1 MKNLNIPGHW
11 WSSLRI
17 GTRLA
22 LAFTA
27 VLVLTALLG
36 GLSVGAL
43 SRVNQASDELAVKW
57 LPGVG
62 ALSSTRSTMI
72 EVRSLEIKLATA
84 SDASYVSEY
93 EDKMKEA
100 AALVAEHLATYQALP
115 KQGEEVPLLATLN
128 TAWAA
133 HLGMYGKVLALA
145 KDNKMADAKDIDDGA
160 GLSSFDEALLALD
173 KAVAYQFEGARGAAD
188 NAQQVYH
195 QARVVLLGLL
205 ATALLVGLILAV
217 TITRGLLRQLGG
229 EPSQAVQVSRA
240 VAEGDLGTA
249 IVLRPGDN
257 SSVMA
262 GLKNMQESLAQVV
275 QSVRRGSEQ
284 VATAS
289 AEIATGNNDLSVR
302 TEQQASS
309 LQQAAASMDQ
319 LGSTVSQNAD
329 NARQADSLARSA
341 SEVAQRGGAA
351 VTEVVGT
358 MREINQSSKRIA
370 DITGVIDGIA
380 FQTNILALNA
390 AVEAA
395 RAGEQGRGF
404 AVVAGEVRS
413 LAQRSAEA
421 AREIKSLIAASVER
435 VEQGTRQ
442 VDQAG
447 ETMTEV
453 VASIQRVTQIMN
465 EISAASAEQSAGVRL
480 VGDSVTQM
488 DRGTQQNAALV
499 EQSAAAAESLREQAG
514 ELVRSVAVFRF

>member
-1 MKNLNIPGHW
+1 M
-11 WSSLRI
+11 
-17 GTRLA
+17 
-22 LAFTA
+22 AFGA
-27 VLVLTALLG
+27 VLVLAAVLG
-36 GLSVGAL
+36 AVSLHAL
-43 SRVNQASDELAVKW
+43 SNLNQASDQLALKW

-62 ALSSTRSTMI
+62 HIAKTRAAMI
-72 EVRSLEIKLATA
+72 EARALEVKLATA
-84 SDASYVSEY
+84 SDAGYVDDY
-93 EDKMKEA
+93 ESQLKDVFKLRAETLAPYLVLDKTADEA
-100 AALVAEHLATYQALP
+100 
-115 KQGEEVPLLATLN
+115 PLLETLQK
-128 TAWAA
+128 TWAA
-133 HLGMYGKVLALA
+133 HEVQYHKVLALA
-145 KDNKMADAKDIDDGA
+145 KAGSMSEAKDIDDGA
-160 GLSSFDEALLALD
+160 GVSTFEDALLAVD
-173 KAVAYQFEGARGAAD
+173 KALALQFDSAKAAADQAHSVYTQARGL
-188 NAQQVYH
+188 
-195 QARVVLLGLL
+195 LLGLL
-205 ATALLVGLILAV
+205 AAALAVGLVLALV
-217 TITRGLLRQLGG
+217 ITRGLLRQLGG
-229 EPSQAVQVSRA
+229 EPHEAVQVARA
-240 VAEGDLGTA
+240 VAAGDLGTRIA
-249 IVLRPGDN
+249 LKPGDQT
-257 SSVMA
+257 SLMA

-319 LGSTVSQNAD
+319 LGTTVSQNAD
-329 NARQADSLARSA
+329 NARQADNLARSA

-351 VTEVVGT
+351 VAEVVGT
-358 MREINQSSKRIA
+358 MREINNSSKRIA

-453 VASIQRVTQIMN
+453 VSSIQRVTQIMN

>member
-1 MKNLNIPGHW
+1 MKTMQAAGQW
-11 WSSLRI
+11 WSGIRI
-17 GTRLA
+17 GSRLA
-22 LAFTA
+22 LAFGA
-27 VLVLTALLG
+27 VLVLAAVLG
-36 GLSVGAL
+36 AVSLYAL
-43 SRVNQASDELAVKW
+43 SSLNHASDHLALKW

-62 ALSSTRSTMI
+62 HIAKTRATMI
-72 EVRSLEIKLATA
+72 EARALEVKLATA
-84 SDASYVSEY
+84 SDSGYVDDYESQLKEVFKLRSETLAPY
-93 EDKMKEA
+93 LALDKSPEEA
-100 AALVAEHLATYQALP
+100 
-115 KQGEEVPLLATLN
+115 PLLETIQKS
-128 TAWAA
+128 WAA
-133 HLGMYGKVLALA
+133 HEVQYNKVLTLA
-145 KDNKMADAKDIDDGA
+145 KAGSMADAKDIDDGA
-160 GLSSFDEALLALD
+160 GLSSFEEALLAVD
-173 KAVAYQFEGARGAAD
+173 KALALQFESASAAAEQSH
-188 NAQQVYH
+188 NVYH
-195 QARVVLLGLL
+195 QARGLMLGLL
-205 ATALLVGLILAV
+205 ATALAAGLVLAV
-217 TITRGLLRQLGG
+217 VITRGLLRQLGG
-229 EPSQAVQVSRA
+229 EPQEAVHVARA
-240 VAEGDLGTA
+240 VAGGDLGTR
-249 IVLRPGDN
+249 IVLRPGDQT
-257 SSVMA
+257 SLMA
-262 GLKNMQESLAQVV
+262 GLKNMQDSLAQVV
-275 QSVRRGSEQ
+275 KAVRSGSEQ

-319 LGSTVSQNAD
+319 LGTTVSQNAD
-329 NARQADSLARSA
+329 NARQADNLARSA

-358 MREINQSSKRIA
+358 MREINNSSKRIA

-453 VASIQRVTQIMN
+453 VSSIQRVTQIMN

-480 VGDSVTQM
+480 VGESVTQM